1 MLFEL
6 FGSFSIVLPFFSVI
20 KSLVVV
26 SLAVVVGSKGLRVVA
41 IKAGMMGG
49 GVFAL

>member
-6 FGSFSIVLPFFSVI
+6 FGSFSIVLPFFLVI

-26 SLAVVVGSKGLRVVA
+26 SAVVVGSKGLRVVA